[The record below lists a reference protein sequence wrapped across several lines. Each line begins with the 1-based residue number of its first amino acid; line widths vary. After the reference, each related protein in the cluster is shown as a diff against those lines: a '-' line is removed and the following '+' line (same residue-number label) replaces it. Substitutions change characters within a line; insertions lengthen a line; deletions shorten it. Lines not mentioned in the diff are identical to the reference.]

1 MLFDIKILFLTSI
14 TAPKD
19 AHKWLVLQGFFLA
32 RKLQS
37 LVLYVDKSSLLLAT
51 KAEVEGF

>member
-14 TAPKD
+14 TAPED

-51 KAEVEGF
+51 KAKVEGF

>member
-1 MLFDIKILFLTSI
+1 MSI
-14 TAPKD
+14 TKD
-19 AHKWLVLQGFFLA
+19 VHKWLVLQGFFLA

-37 LVLYVDKSSLLLAT
+37 SALYVGKSSLLLAT